1 VAGRFL
7 VVRDDDDGYCFRI
20 EAADG
25 QLMAAC
31 EPSTSKSSALKG
43 VEAIKRNAAD
53 AQVDNQSGDDQA
65 PTAAPRVA
73 TPDA

>member
-1 VAGRFL
+1 
-7 VVRDDDDGYCFRI
+7 
-20 EAADG
+20 
-25 QLMAAC
+25 MATS

-53 AQVDNQSGDDQA
+53 AQVADQSGDDQA
-65 PTAAPRVA
+65 PTATPRVA